1 MDSPLPEGS
10 TALLWGLYLAILRSS
25 SHAHTRDILS
35 CRVSAIVALKQR
47 QISRGRR
54 GLTQGLVV
62 RLVALC
68 ARRHSRG
75 RPRRQPPEGSC
86 VLVEPGEDQP
96 CIRCPFYAAPPRWWA
111 VACNPRL
118 TEALRPPSVHLQG
131 KDGSGLHPDSS
142 GPPRAASPPALLAR
156 PPARTHHS
164 TASAP
169 TPASPAPNPPPP
181 R

>member
-96 CIRCPFYAAPPRWWA
+96 CIRCPFM
-111 VACNPRL
+111 
-118 TEALRPPSVHLQG
+118 RPVHVGGPSRAILASP
-131 KDGSGLHPDSS
+131 KPSGLHQFIF
-142 GPPRAASPPALLAR
+142 RARMAVVFIRIPPAHR
-156 PPARTHHS
+156 VPH
-164 TASAP
+164 
-169 TPASPAPNPPPP
+169 P
-181 R
+181 RQPY